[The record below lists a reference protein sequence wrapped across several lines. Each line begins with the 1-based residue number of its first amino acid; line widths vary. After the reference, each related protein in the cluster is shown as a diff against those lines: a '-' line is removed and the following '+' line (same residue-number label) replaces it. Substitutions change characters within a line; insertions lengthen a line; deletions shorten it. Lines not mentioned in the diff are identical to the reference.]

1 MDNEKSGKLREWVN
15 RIFKRPTSEGS
26 TYDVIMEGLRK
37 AQRTSGHQKRQLLD
51 CNCLFAFT
59 GALRRSVSYKS
70 SMGFRPRVPVVA
82 VETAF
87 LYFKIT

>member
-37 AQRTSGHQKRQLLD
+37 AQRTSGHQKRQLQSSS
-51 CNCLFAFT
+51 CLFAFI
-59 GALRRSVSYKS
+59 GALRRSISYKS